1 MAIQSPAEVRVPDA
15 MLPRPARV
23 LWRREE
29 APGVV
34 TLALAPD
41 ATATPARTGQFDMLY
56 AFANGEI
63 PVSVSGVPDGDGL
76 LLHTVR
82 KVGATSNALCALG
95 EGDAVGV
102 RGPFGIGWDVEAY
115 EGHDVVVVAGGIGL
129 APLRPVIVHVL
140 RHRERYGR
148 VRVVAGA
155 RTPREHIFRDDVD
168 AWRRQGVELHRT
180 VDRAD
185 TEWHEGVGLVTQPLR
200 RMSLDAPRT
209 VAMICGPEVMMRAA
223 ARMLLDTGV
232 APQRI
237 RVSLERNMHCGVGL
251 CGHCQLGPLF
261 VCTDG
266 PVVGWDRAEPLLRV
280 PEL

>member
-1 MAIQSPAEVRVPDA
+1 MAIQSPADLRVRDA
-15 MLPRPARV
+15 MLPLPARV
-23 LWRREE
+23 VWRREE

-34 TLALAPD
+34 TFALPAE
-41 ATATPARTGQFDMLY
+41 ATTPRARPGQFDMLY
-56 AFANGEI
+56 AYAVGEI

-82 KVGATSNALCALG
+82 NVGATSRAVCGLR

-102 RGPFGIGWDVEAY
+102 RGPVGAGWDVEAH

-140 RHRERYGR
+140 RNRERYGR
-148 VRVVAGA
+148 LRVVIGA
-155 RTPREHIFRDDVD
+155 RTPGEHIFRDDVA
-168 AWRRQGVELHRT
+168 AWRRQGVEVHRT
-180 VDRAD
+180 VDRAGAGWD
-185 TEWHEGVGLVTQPLR
+185 EAVGLVTQPLR
-200 RMSLDAPRT
+200 RMWLDAPRT

-232 APQRI
+232 APQRVRI
-237 RVSLERNMHCGVGL
+237 SLERNMHCGVGL

-266 PVVGWDRAEPLLRV
+266 PVIGWDRAEPLLRV